1 MYITNIIDYI
11 AKKRELRDAA
21 PERCCLTLTTSLMAL
36 IIIFHSVELL
46 ACTHSVDL

>member
-21 PERCCLTLTTSLMAL
+21 PERCCLTLKGHNMQ
-36 IIIFHSVELL
+36 HSGHTVQKMFN
-46 ACTHSVDL
+46 